1 MTPKSSRKIRFAEA
15 VLCAVLGS
23 LLICP
28 AFAGAAGMQDLLGV
42 VLNTGNFYKE
52 TRTSDTVGAPSQ
64 NGDPDFNGVA
74 NKCAN
79 WNTQKTTCSG
89 Q

>member
-1 MTPKSSRKIRFAEA
+1 
-15 VLCAVLGS
+15 
-23 LLICP
+23 
-28 AFAGAAGMQDLLGV
+28 MQDLLGV